1 MKPNLARL
9 LSNNVNPS
17 VVQRFLNIIF
27 PHVITERR
35 QETFF
40 NFQFRCYDEERNLR
54 LTIRYGWSAAKEM
67 WFFEPIP
74 VRKDK

>member
-1 MKPNLARL
+1 MKPNLTRL

-40 NFQFRCYDEERNLR
+40 NFQFRGYDEERNLR

>member
-1 MKPNLARL
+1 MRPNIARL
-9 LSNNVNPS
+9 LSGNVNPS
-17 VVQRFLNIIF
+17 GIKHFLDVIF

-40 NFQFRCYDEERNLR
+40 NFQFRCYDDEKNLR

-67 WFFEPIP
+67 WFYEPIP

>member
-1 MKPNLARL
+1 MRPNIARL
-9 LSNNVNPS
+9 LSGNVNPS
-17 VVQRFLNIIF
+17 VVKYFLDIIF

-40 NFQFRCYDEERNLR
+40 NFQFRCYDEEKNLR
-54 LTIRYGWSAAKEM
+54 LTIRYGWSVAKER

-74 VRKDK
+74 AKGNK